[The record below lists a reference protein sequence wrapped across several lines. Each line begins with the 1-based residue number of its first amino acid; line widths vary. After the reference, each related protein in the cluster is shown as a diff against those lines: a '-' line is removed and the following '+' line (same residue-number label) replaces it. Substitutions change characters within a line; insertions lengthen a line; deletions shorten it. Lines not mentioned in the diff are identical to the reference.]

1 MSSNYAPPA
10 DVERSAFFIAFGAYL
25 VFTLAIA
32 YNQYA
37 KSHGS
42 NTQGAKTSAETH
54 AEHFLGSKTIS
65 VVPLFLTLFSTIYS
79 GYTLVGVV
87 GMAAGPAAF
96 ISTMWLTSAP
106 IVSLSSI
113 LLLPRLYALSR
124 RRNYT
129 GPTDL
134 IMDRFDDRILQTLIS
149 LMLCAQG
156 CLYLVT
162 QFYTVKVLIPVLSG
176 GAMNANVTAWV
187 LAAVMWICE
196 AIGGWHAITRT
207 DAIQSA
213 VMIISLIAV
222 PCIAHNYYG
231 GAANSVDF
239 GCEELVTVNC
249 TGPEFAGALCYGT
262 ANAGATRIGCAA
274 EVGFSPMGV
283 GYTSGYKTLNPAGTT
298 WSRYFQP
305 LTEYLTGQLPAG
317 AGTPRANYYTDGN
330 VAFNNVA
337 FYMLGFNLLF
347 FAFSLNPH
355 WLQRTVAGATA
366 TGVKQANMAMNFA
379 SLIATLPGI
388 LAGIMVGAHLL
399 PIRAKAEPYGVLLA
413 EFMDKEGFVE
423 FVAVLAAVSV
433 FAAIM
438 STVDSAMHGITNTLS
453 SDFVK
458 NWFFVKHPTYD
469 TPELTLFFSRAI
481 SFCFL
486 FMACAIALY
495 DEKLNDSE
503 GQDIYAKLISWQNAL
518 LFQCVPSFYLALYQS
533 KVKAGNHIFGIVAG
547 FITVIAMT
555 YYEELHYNFGTRYAI
570 EKDVVPANGGPL
582 GLLDNSDDYTDGSK
596 TFYFA
601 YAPGLWGGLMNLVIT
616 MSLNAVAAGD
626 EKPWMPISINAFGGS
641 QLLGADVETAMQN
654 TTEPFRTRKGQAAM
668 LSTFLL
674 CNLCL
679 PWWGDANDNCDLESI
694 SGPGAYGAGGWNG
707 GNAYPDGVVGGPQSG
722 KCEGP
727 DMVNGLPHWVA
738 VVLGC
743 YIVAMFTNFAAWST
757 WQPDP
762 IDDTAGAL
770 SDLKVDPG
778 GAPGI
783 PVLVSSV

>member
-1 MSSNYAPPA
+1 MSLASGHLPDTCSRTLHLPTQRRAAASPSCPVA
-10 DVERSAFFIAFGAYL
+10 CSRSQSPHRGAWWFHFFPFFG
-25 VFTLAIA
+25 
-32 YNQYA
+32 
-37 KSHGS
+37 
-42 NTQGAKTSAETH
+42 
-54 AEHFLGSKTIS
+54 
-65 VVPLFLTLFSTIYS
+65 
-79 GYTLVGVV
+79 
-87 GMAAGPAAF
+87 
-96 ISTMWLTSAP
+96 SAP

-176 GAMNANVTAWV
+176 GMMNANVTAWV
-187 LAAVMWICE
+187 LAMVMWICE

-207 DAIQSA
+207 DALQSA
-213 VMIISLIAV
+213 VMIVSLIAV
-222 PCIAHNYYG
+222 PCIAQHYYG

-249 TGPEFAGALCYGT
+249 TGPEFAGTLC
-262 ANAGATRIGCAA
+262 AGKPATRIGCAA
-274 EVGFSPMGV
+274 EVGFAPGGV
-283 GYTSGYKTLNPAGTT
+283 GYVGGYKTLNPAGTT

-305 LTEYLTGQLPAG
+305 LTEFFAGKLPAG
-317 AGTPRANYYTDGN
+317 AGTPRDNYYIDGN

-337 FYMLGFNLLF
+337 LYMLGFNLLF

-355 WLQRTVAGATA
+355 WLQRTIAGATA

-388 LAGIMVGAHLL
+388 LTGIMVGAHLL

-413 EFMDKEGFVE
+413 EFMDKEGLVE

-438 STVDSAMHGITNTLS
+438 STIDSAMHGITNTLS

-458 NWFFVKHPTYD
+458 NWFFVKYPSYD
-469 TPELTLFFSRAI
+469 TPEMTLFISRAI

-495 DEKLNDSE
+495 DETLNDSE

-533 KVKAGNHIFGIVAG
+533 KVKAGNHILGIVAG
-547 FITVIAMT
+547 LITVIGMT

-570 EKDVVPANGGPL
+570 EKEVEPANGGPL
-582 GLLDNSDDYTDGSK
+582 GLLDNPDDYTDGAK
-596 TFYFA
+596 TFYLA
-601 YAPGLWGGLMNLVIT
+601 YAPGLWGGLMNLFIT
-616 MSLNAVAAGD
+616 FSLNYVAGGD
-626 EKPWMPISINAFGGS
+626 EKPWMPISIKAFGGN
-641 QLLGADVETAMQN
+641 QLLGADVENAMQN
-654 TTEPFRTRKGQAAM
+654 TTEPFRTWKGQLAM

-679 PWWGDANDNCDLESI
+679 PWWGDASDNCDLESI
-694 SGPGAYGAGGWNG
+694 SGPGAYGPGGWNG
-707 GNAYPDGVVGGPQSG
+707 GNAYPDGIVGGPQSG
-722 KCEGP
+722 ECKGP
-727 DMVNGLPHWVA
+727 DMVNGLPMWVA
-738 VVLGC
+738 RVLAC
-743 YIVAMFTNFAAWST
+743 YIVAMFTNFAAWNT

-762 IDDTAGAL
+762 IDDTAGAP
-770 SDLKVDPG
+770 SDSNAAHDPHPAG
-778 GAPGI
+778 FPVPYDDLDDPKSAP
-783 PVLVSSV
+783 VHVTAV